1 MNPKKMFRRFFSTVI
16 MFTVLFYVLSDGVCA
31 TDDQSES
38 EVAIAGCRTADDGIY
53 LYIRNSSPLTEMPS
67 VQIGTEVCED
77 IELSDDFNRK
87 TLILL
92 DNSKSVQA
100 IWQNEAVTLMNALIY
115 YHMDG
120 EEIKLASFADG
131 LELWSDYSDDY
142 EALSDMAVNM
152 PFANQDSYLTDILYQ
167 LLSDE
172 KESGESCFVRFI
184 IIADGADDNY
194 VTYTQEEL
202 STMIKSS
209 GVSVSTIGINTG
221 KNGEALERLFS
232 YARLTNG
239 NYIMA
244 NKGDTADAAY
254 ALLNQD
260 STVFCIKIKPD
271 RSLQDGSQREA
282 KVTLHTENGDVTLK
296 TTIEMPFADPA
307 DAPTEEVPEEPSPE
321 PTEAPTP
328 EPTATPTPVP
338 EPVEEEKSVV
348 PVIVAV
354 ILGILIIPVLII
366 VIVVAVI
373 ISKKKQKE
381 RDAWRYLPP
390 KEDDSTA
397 TENGK
402 ASQALNPP
410 GSDGT
415 IPLWGNDISSGGR
428 KYIVLDAVNGSGR
441 YKKEITDSIIVG
453 RSTSSD
459 IVIDSDPSISGRHCE
474 ITRKGSLFYIRDLN
488 SSNGTEYNGVLIKG
502 EIPLAS
508 GMVVGLGRGRY
519 KITIED

>member
-38 EVAIAGCRTADDGIY
+38 EVAIAGCRTTDDGIY
-53 LYIRNSSPLTEMPS
+53 LYIRNCGSLTEMPS
-67 VQIGTEVCED
+67 VQIGTDVCED
-77 IELSDDFNRK
+77 VELVDDFTCK

-92 DNSKSVQA
+92 DNSKSVQSV
-100 IWQNEAVTLMNALIY
+100 WQNEAITLMNALIY
-115 YHMDG
+115 YHMDH

-142 EALSDMAVNM
+142 EALSNLAVNM

-167 LLSDE
+167 LLSEE

-209 GVSVSTIGINTG
+209 GVSVSTVGINTG

-232 YARLTNG
+232 YSRLTNG

-244 NKGDTADAAY
+244 SKGDTADAAY

-260 STVFCIKIKPD
+260 GSIFCLKVNPD

-282 KVTLHTENGDVTLK
+282 KVTLNTENGEITLK
-296 TTIEMPFADPA
+296 TTLEMPFADPA
-307 DAPTEEVPEEPSPE
+307 DAPTEEVPEEPTPE
-321 PTEAPTP
+321 PTEAP

-338 EPVEEEKSVV
+338 EPVEEEKSIV

-354 ILGILIIPVLII
+354 IGGILLFLVLVI
-366 VIVVAVI
+366 VIVIVVI

-390 KEDDSTA
+390 KEDEGTA
-397 TENGK
+397 NVNSPEYN
-402 ASQALNPP
+402 AVNPP
-410 GSDGT
+410 KDDRT
-415 IPLWGNDISSGGR
+415 IPLWETAGSSAGR
-428 KYIVLDAVNGSGR
+428 KYIVLESLNDSGR
-441 YKKEITDSIIVG
+441 YKKEIKNSIVIG
-453 RSTSSD
+453 RSPAAD

-474 ITRKGSLFYIRDLN
+474 ITRKGSLFYIKDLN
-488 SSNGTEYNGVLIKG
+488 SSNGTEYNGALIKS
-502 EIPLAS
+502 EIDLVS